1 MFRRTRT
8 SYQQGSLTL
17 EERKKGPAV
26 WVLRWRETGSNERT
40 ILRKQQIGTVERYP
54 SEAAARAASD
64 ALRLTINEQ
73 ARRKSLPRTVNELW
87 EHYLCEELPLKEIS
101 TQDTYSVFAK
111 IWILPRYGS
120 ARLEEVHT
128 PEVEKWLRGVDRAN
142 GTKAKIRNVFSAMYS
157 HAVRW
162 GFCAQNPI
170 SSGIPVGTGG
180 RRGPSIGVR
189 ISAKRQKDPLVLSPE
204 EVKLGLSEMQF
215 RDQLLV
221 FLIGALGTRRGE
233 TGALRWIDCDF
244 SNGVFHIRHSYYWR
258 RGGRLKDTKTEGS
271 AKDLPMHLALKDA
284 LLEWRTQSRYTQ
296 PTDFLFPSKRKKGQK
311 PVDFAAVL
319 KRKIRPAFAKFGI
332 DGVGWHTFRHTV
344 GSMLAEM
351 GEHQLTIRDYLRHS
365 NLSVTNKYLR
375 ATSETTR
382 LAQNKLVGAIMP
394 HGLQPAHK
402 PTLIQ

>member
-1 MFRRTRT
+1 LFRRTRT

-26 WVLRWRETGSNERT
+26 WVLRWRETGSDERT
-40 ILRKQQIGTVERYP
+40 VLRKQQIGTVDRYP
-54 SEAAARAASD
+54 SESAAWAASD
-64 ALRLTINEQ
+64 ALRLTINDQ

-101 TQDTYSVFAK
+101 TQDTYGVFAK

-120 ARLEEVHT
+120 SRLEEVHT

-162 GFCAQNPI
+162 GFCGQNPI

-221 FLIGALGTRRGE
+221 FLIGALGNPARR
-233 TGALRWIDCDF
+233 D
-244 SNGVFHIRHSYYWR
+244 
-258 RGGRLKDTKTEGS
+258 GS
-271 AKDLPMHLALKDA
+271 
-284 LLEWRTQSRYTQ
+284 S
-296 PTDFLFPSKRKKGQK
+296 
-311 PVDFAAVL
+311 
-319 KRKIRPAFAKFGI
+319 
-332 DGVGWHTFRHTV
+332 
-344 GSMLAEM
+344 
-351 GEHQLTIRDYLRHS
+351 
-365 NLSVTNKYLR
+365 
-375 ATSETTR
+375 
-382 LAQNKLVGAIMP
+382 
-394 HGLQPAHK
+394 
-402 PTLIQ
+402 